1 MTDEIWRFK
10 TKRFTILMT
19 AKEEH
24 DLDLS
29 WDETGEVLEKL
40 ESGEYQVFMAKCS
53 VLLDGN
59 EIGAD
64 YLGQCIYSNPLEF
77 RDHIGMNL
85 KGHGSYF
92 SDMVRQAIV
101 EARGFIKG
109 MNSKPVMRETI

>member
-1 MTDEIWRFK
+1 MTSEIWRFK
-10 TKRFTILMT
+10 TARFTLVMT
-19 AKEEH
+19 AEEEH

-29 WDETGEVLEKL
+29 WDETGEVLEKV

-85 KGHGSYF
+85 KGYGSYF
-92 SDMVRQAIV
+92 SDMVREAI
-101 EARGFIKG
+101 EDARGFIKA
-109 MNSKPVMRETI
+109 MDSKPKLRETT